1 MAKLIEKT
9 YGEALFS
16 VAEEKNM
23 VDELKE
29 EADGI
34 RAVLSENEEFKKFL
48 AHPNVVKEEKLAV
61 MENIFKGRISDEMMG
76 FLITVIEKDRQTKLE
91 DIFKYFD
98 SLVMEYRHIGR
109 CKVKSALPLTDEQ
122 KQKIEKKLLDTT
134 DYESFDMTYEVDD
147 TLLGGVII
155 RLGDCV
161 VDGSIKGRLDRLA
174 RELEKVKLA

>member
-98 SLVMEYRHIGR
+98 
-109 CKVKSALPLTDEQ
+109 
-122 KQKIEKKLLDTT
+122 
-134 DYESFDMTYEVDD
+134 
-147 TLLGGVII
+147 
-155 RLGDCV
+155 
-161 VDGSIKGRLDRLA
+161 
-174 RELEKVKLA
+174 